1 MENDI
6 NEKASSPKVA
16 PVPPA
21 PPAPSVQLAQVHG
34 AKSCDAPDSEE
45 GSLSH
50 QKSPEQNLERERSE
64 KRLEVSGVRE
74 KPVNAKKVHR
84 ENNDE
89 TSGGKRALLSDRRI
103 LVVVAG
109 VLCLVCVV
117 AIAAFTI
124 LPQAATDEAR
134 SDDRV
139 VGSDSGRD
147 SAVVFDTN
155 ATADAR
161 EASEA
166 VVGQFVALS
175 KNEDSQ
181 LTTYVQA
188 FMQDY
193 DAGVNKNVSYGF
205 SDLGITADEL
215 SAKLQDGLSAEV
227 VSVDVYG
234 DKAWVE
240 VSVVSRS
247 FADQTEAFAA
257 AMARGDRDFAD
268 EESYREYL
276 KQELLGAFDEVEPR
290 AHETLIVMEREDEG
304 WQLSPENMA
313 SLLGTAWYG

>member
-16 PVPPA
+16 SVPPA
-21 PPAPSVQLAQVHG
+21 PPAPNVQLAQSHG

-45 GSLSH
+45 GLPFRRKSSEQSL
-50 QKSPEQNLERERSE
+50 EGEGSE
-64 KRLEVSGVRE
+64 KRLEISDARE
-74 KPVNAKKVHR
+74 KLANAKKVHR
-84 ENNDE
+84 KDSDE
-89 TSGGKRALLSDRRI
+89 TRGVKRALLSDRRI

-117 AIAAFTI
+117 AIAAFSM
-124 LPQAATDEAR
+124 LPQATTDETR

-139 VGSDSGRD
+139 VDSDSGQN

-161 EASEA
+161 EVSEA
-166 VVGQFVALS
+166 IAGQFDALS
-175 KNEDSQ
+175 KDEDLQ
-181 LTTYVQA
+181 LTSYVQV

-193 DAGVNKNVSYGF
+193 DAGVSKGVSYGF

-268 EESYREYL
+268 EESYKEYL
-276 KQELLGAFDEVEPR
+276 KQELLGAFDEVDPR
-290 AHETLIVMEREDEG
+290 THETLIVMEREDGG
-304 WQLSPENMA
+304 WRLSSENMA
-313 SLLGTAWYG
+313 SLLGMAWYG